1 VDELCTRGAGEL
13 AALIRT
19 GETTAAEVVDAH
31 LARIAEANAS
41 VNAVTRDLA
50 ETARSAAAA
59 VDRAIAAGEPAG
71 PLAGVP
77 FTVKDSIDVA
87 GSPTTW
93 GSAALAGQV
102 ASEDAPAVARLREAG
117 AIPIARTNMPDFAFR
132 WHTESGIAGHTL
144 NPWDP
149 SRTPGGSSGGE
160 AAALATGMTPLGL
173 GTDLGGSLRLPS
185 QMCGTA
191 ALRPTLG
198 RVAEAACTEPSE
210 PPISIQL
217 LSVVGPMARRIDDL
231 RLALGI
237 VAAPDAR
244 DPRLAPAPP
253 TEPEAE
259 GPLGVAVVL
268 DPLGAGVDP
277 HVRAGVERAAAWL
290 ADAGYEV
297 AEVEPPAILDAVGA
311 WMTVVGA
318 DVRVLWPHL
327 EPLVGEGAKA
337 FVSRMLAAPPMQ
349 GDRGDEL
356 AAWQVR
362 LRLGAAWSRFALEHP
377 LVLAPVA
384 CERPWPVGDD
394 IERIDEIA
402 FAMRMVVPVNLL
414 GLPAC
419 AVPVGCD
426 DGLPQGVQLIGPR
439 FREDLVLDAAEA
451 VERRAPALTPIDA
464 RARRP
469 DSVGADAR

>member
-1 VDELCTRGAGEL
+1 
-13 AALIRT
+13 
-19 GETTAAEVVDAH
+19 VDAH
-31 LARIAEANAS
+31 LARITEVNGS

-50 ETARSAAAA
+50 ETARAAAAA
-59 VDRAIAAGEPAG
+59 VDRAIAAGEATG

-102 ASEDAPAVARLREAG
+102 AAQDAPAVARLREAG
-117 AIPIARTNMPDFAFR
+117 AIPLARTNMPDFAFR

-149 SRTPGGSSGGE
+149 ARTPGGSSGGE
-160 AAALATGMTPLGL
+160 AVALATGMTPLGL

-185 QMCGTA
+185 QMCGTV

-198 RVAEAACTEPSE
+198 RVAEAACTEPST
-210 PPISIQL
+210 PPLSIQL
-217 LSVVGPMARRIDDL
+217 LSVVGPMARRVADL
-231 RLALGI
+231 RLALGLL
-237 VAAPDAR
+237 AAPDVR
-244 DPRLAPAPP
+244 DPRVVPAPIR
-253 TEPEAE
+253 
-259 GPLGVAVVL
+259 GPAAAGPVRVALVR
-268 DPLGAGVDP
+268 DPLGGGVDP

-290 ADAGYEV
+290 DDAGYAV
-297 AEVEPPAILDAVGA
+297 DEVEPPDVLDAVGA

-318 DVRVLWPHL
+318 DVRMIWPHL
-327 EPLVGEGAKA
+327 QPLVGEGAAA
-337 FVSRMLAAPPMQ
+337 FVGAMLAAPPLQ

-356 AAWQVR
+356 AAWQAR
-362 LRLGAAWSRFALEHP
+362 LRIGAAWAAFACEHP
-377 LVLAPVA
+377 VVLAPVA
-384 CERPWPVGDD
+384 CERPWPLGDD
-394 IERIDEIA
+394 VARIGEIA
-402 FAMRMVVPVNLL
+402 LAMRMVLPVNLL

-426 DGLPQGVQLIGPR
+426 DGLPQGVQLIGAR

-451 VERRAPALTPIDA
+451 IERRAPALTPIDA
-464 RARRP
+464 RACSP
-469 DSVGADAR
+469 AAVGADAR